1 MLNKLC
7 GTGKGGTP
15 YTFELVDGVV
25 TGTNGP
31 IMNTNNNET
40 NHFSVVDG
48 LAVKREY
55 SFEM

>member
-15 YTFELVDGVV
+15 PTFELVDGVV

-31 IMNTNNNET
+31 IMNTNNN
-40 NHFSVVDG
+40 G
-48 LAVKREY
+48 
-55 SFEM
+55 